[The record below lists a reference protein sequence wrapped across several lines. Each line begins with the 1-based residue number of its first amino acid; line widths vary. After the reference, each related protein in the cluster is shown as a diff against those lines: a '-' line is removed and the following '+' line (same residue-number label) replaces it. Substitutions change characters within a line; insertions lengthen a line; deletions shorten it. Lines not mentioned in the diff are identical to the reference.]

1 MRRTTVVL
9 GLVSSI
15 VVAVLVA
22 VAYNVDFPDSSG
34 VFEPERGGAEQ
45 AQQPSPADT
54 TADESAAIAAPQRPS
69 DDGEQRT
76 VTEALTDTDR
86 DPSTSHLVDE
96 DRKRVRES
104 ATREVQEV
112 YSLLLE
118 HLGLTA
124 NEKDALLA
132 FLIEDKISRTTTR
145 YSRGKAMN
153 AQERAN
159 DIAAIIGDAKLQEF
173 LALEQNLNSY
183 LEVQR
188 VASGLR
194 RDGMPLTDAQQDD
207 YLKILLDV
215 RNRDV
220 ISNVDTEPGSIE
232 QLKQTLAQMD
242 ENERLIMELAPSV
255 LSSSQVEWLFER
267 YQHWS
272 YQRAQALQDQ
282 IRARAD
288 DPSGFHRVYY
298 PVPTEY

>member
-15 VVAVLVA
+15 VVAVLGA
-22 VAYNVDFPDSSG
+22 VAYNVDFLDSSS
-34 VFEPERGGAEQ
+34 VFEPERGAAEQ
-45 AQQPSPADT
+45 AQQTSPADT
-54 TADESAAIAAPQRPS
+54 TADESAAIAAPRRPS
-69 DDGEQRT
+69 GDDQHQT
-76 VTEALTDTDR
+76 VTETLSDINL
-86 DPSTSHLVDE
+86 DPATRRLVDE

-124 NEKDALLA
+124 NEKDAFLT
-132 FLIEDKISRTTTR
+132 FLIEDRISRTTTR

-183 LEVQR
+183 SEIQQM
-188 VASGLR
+188 ASGLH
-194 RDGMPLTDAQQDD
+194 RDGMPLTDAQRDA
-207 YLKILLDV
+207 YLQILLDV
-215 RNRDV
+215 RNREMTSDV
-220 ISNVDTEPGSIE
+220 DAAPDSIE
-232 QLKQTLAQMD
+232 YLEQMLDRMD
-242 ENERLIMELAPSV
+242 ENERLVMELAPSV
-255 LSSSQVEWLFER
+255 LSAGQVEWLFER

-272 YQRAQALQDQ
+272 YQRAKALQDQ

-288 DPSGFHRVYY
+288 DPSGFHPIYY
-298 PVPTEY
+298 PVRPEY